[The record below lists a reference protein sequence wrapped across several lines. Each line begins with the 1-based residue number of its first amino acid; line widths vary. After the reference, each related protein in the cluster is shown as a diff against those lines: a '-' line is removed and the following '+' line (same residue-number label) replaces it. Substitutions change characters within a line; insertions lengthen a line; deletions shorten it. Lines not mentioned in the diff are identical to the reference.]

1 MLRKCLKDV
10 YVFLVKTEETS
21 KNSTWNSFSAWC
33 PLKCDTY
40 LYKPAN
46 LFKNAWASRGHNVSL
61 RWGRGHRGM
70 TKPNKNKRFWT
81 WPDRHV
87 WKSVISFIIID
98 KSHFSEKKLSK
109 CEDLSFW
116 SQNYMQ
122 IRTNGFERE
131 VTFEC
136 FFSENKFIPSV
147 WQVKQKFWVINGWWS
162 CLNKNMIVR

>member
-33 PLKCDTY
+33 PPKCDTY

-98 KSHFSEKKLSK
+98 ISPKKNFLNVKIFHFEVKIICKSERTGLKGKLLLNVFLAK
-109 CEDLSFW
+109 INLSLL
-116 SQNYMQ
+116 
-122 IRTNGFERE
+122 
-131 VTFEC
+131 C
-136 FFSENKFIPSV
+136 DK
-147 WQVKQKFWVINGWWS
+147 
-162 CLNKNMIVR
+162 